1 MKAAF
6 IAYRLVAFRVAAY
19 FLTPFLM
26 VILSQTETW
35 SGETFENTHW
45 FLMLRIALAAF
56 VAGMT
61 SLCAYIDQSLKPAQ
75 LLHGALSEE
84 DRRKVAA
91 ETNSDTNQK
100 TTGEQ

>member
-6 IAYRLVAFRVAAY
+6 IAYRLVAFRVVAY

-35 SGETFENTHW
+35 SGETYENTHW
-45 FLMLRIALAAF
+45 FLKVRIGLAAF

-75 LLHGALSEE
+75 LLHNTLSEE
-84 DRRKVAA
+84 DKRAIA
-91 ETNSDTNQK
+91 SETNSEEK
-100 TTGEQ
+100 GEQK